1 VLKRLFRALPGPL
14 PVRLLVAVVIV
25 AALLVALVVVFEAL
39 GRFLDDGGV
48 MG

>member
-1 VLKRLFRALPGPL
+1 VLKRLFSALPGPM

-25 AALLVALVVVFEAL
+25 AVLVVVLVVVFEAL